1 MRKGHFPG
9 TAAALLS
16 VIILLSVICYNYWS
30 YCCGRCTLGTFFT
43 LGPFGALLLG
53 VTLVGALVLAVLRH
67 RRRPHGRRGCPCGS
81 ALATDWKFCPAC
93 GAQVTARSD
102 RMI

>member
-16 VIILLSVICYNYWS
+16 VITLLSVICYNYWS

-53 VTLVGALVLAVLRH
+53 LALVGALVLAVLRH
-67 RRRPHGRRGCPCGS
+67 RRRPPGRRGCPCGS
-81 ALATDWKFCPAC
+81 ALGTDWKFCPAC
-93 GAQVTARSD
+93 GAPASARSD
-102 RMI
+102 KMI

>member
-16 VIILLSVICYNYWS
+16 VITLLSVFSYNYWS

-53 VTLVGALVLAVLRH
+53 LTLVGALVLAVLRH
-67 RRRPHGRRGCPCGS
+67 RRRPLGRRGCPCGS
-81 ALATDWKFCPAC
+81 ALATDWKYCPAC
-93 GAQVTARSD
+93 GAPRH
-102 RMI
+102 